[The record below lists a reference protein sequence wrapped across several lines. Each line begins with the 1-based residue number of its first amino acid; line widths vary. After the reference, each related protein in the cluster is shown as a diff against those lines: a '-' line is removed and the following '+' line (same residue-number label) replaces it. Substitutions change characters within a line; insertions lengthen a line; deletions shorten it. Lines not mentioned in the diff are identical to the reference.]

1 MVKHREITDDLV
13 PFIAPVLQRSPLLK
27 RLSESGIDKV
37 AKSVSLVEYSEG
49 ETVVA
54 EGAESDSFYMVFKGE
69 VAIMTSNSDDA
80 CEICRFCPG
89 KTFGEIGLLLQAPRT
104 ATVKALAGAQL
115 LRFSAPVFDRLYH
128 VVPGFGMAIS
138 RSLAARLRETSKLL
152 EHPRFGAQGA
162 LPSAAVMGL
171 VPLPF
176 IERHRVLPME
186 RIDNRLTV
194 GFVDGPDSSVIT
206 ALQTI
211 LPEMDIAAVKL
222 HPSLFDRA
230 LRSAAGPKG
239 SAADR

>member
-1 MVKHREITDDLV
+1 MAQQCEITDDLV

-27 RLSESGIDKV
+27 SLSESGIDKV
-37 AKSVSLVEYSEG
+37 AKSVSLIKYAEG

-54 EGAESDSFYMVFKGE
+54 EGAISDSFYMVFKGE
-69 VAIMTSNSDDA
+69 VAVMTSSSEDA
-80 CEICRFCPG
+80 REICRFGPA
-89 KTFGEIGLLLQAPRT
+89 KTFGEIGLLLQARRT
-104 ATVKALAGAQL
+104 ATVNAMAGAQL
-115 LRFSAPVFDRLYH
+115 LRFSGPVFDRLYQI
-128 VVPGFGMAIS
+128 VPGFGMAIS

-152 EHPRFGAQGA
+152 EHPRFGAEGA